1 MAWARWASAVVAA
14 GIMAVPFLFWTTN
27 PAAFLS
33 GTLVG
38 AFAFGLAV
46 GTRPEPGTSAVA
58 AMTGPDT
65 PPGWSYNPSAWTQ
78 RLPIIFL
85 ALIGLLVAR
94 YLTAYQL
101 GQISGV
107 REPCFPRSEERQVG
121 KEGGNAC
128 RSR

>member
-1 MAWARWASAVVAA
+1 M
-14 GIMAVPFLFWTTN
+14 LFRSL
-27 PAAFLS
+27 AD
-33 GTLVG
+33 TLVG
-38 AFAFGLAV
+38 ACAFGPAV

-107 REPCFPRSEERQVG
+107 WEPFFPGLPDEPG
-121 KEGGNAC
+121 KNGTEAVITSSDRKSTRLN
-128 RSR
+128 SSH

>member
-1 MAWARWASAVVAA
+1 
-14 GIMAVPFLFWTTN
+14 
-27 PAAFLS
+27 
-33 GTLVG
+33 
-38 AFAFGLAV
+38 
-46 GTRPEPGTSAVA
+46 
-58 AMTGPDT
+58 MTGPDT

-107 REPCFPRSEERQVG
+107 WEPFFPGLPDEPGKNGAEAVITSSVSEARSEEHTSELQSLMRISYAVFCL
-121 KEGGNAC
+121 KKKKKKSNIKNT
-128 RSR
+128 